1 MLVAGFGPISRAGVS
16 DLLVELGLHPLSADN
31 GGEVMS
37 QVAELYP
44 DAVVIDMD
52 SDDAEAT
59 AAALAD
65 RYPGVTVV
73 ACSAERPV
81 MEVRPAWGGEP
92 YTAIFSGPALAEA
105 AGSRR

>member
-1 MLVAGFGPISRAGVS
+1 MRDFLA
-16 DLLVELGLHPLSADN
+16 ELGLRPVSVEGAGDLLA
-31 GGEVMS
+31 

-52 SDDAEAT
+52 GEHAKAT

-65 RYPGVTVV
+65 RFPGVTIV

-92 YTAIFSGPALAEA
+92 YTATFSGPALAKA
-105 AGSRR
+105 AGRRL